1 MTAFRMDAGREPG
14 KEASP
19 VGRAKNG
26 DKKAFDR
33 LVTIHQ
39 DHLRR
44 FVRRKISNQEDAAD
58 LCQDVLLRAYLKLD
72 SFQGRSRF
80 RTWLL
85 SIAKRAI
92 AEYYRSNRSAT
103 VTVQNQTANGANFR
117 TERSRSGDSMDEI
130 CDMRGQIDYC
140 LACIMKTL
148 SLKDQV
154 AVILSDIYGFTDKES
169 SMIVRNKSGAFKHQ
183 LHRARAM
190 MDHVGHN
197 HCPLVRKNGDFFHCH
212 CCHPVVHPLP
222 DIFGTTRNKISE
234 ADGPQPQRNALLSLR
249 AELFWEIELL
259 IHPYSARPSARGP
272 LHLSAKLIS
281 KACQRKQASPETR
294 CL

>member
-1 MTAFRMDAGREPG
+1 MVTSRRDAGSEPDR
-14 KEASP
+14 AAILI
-19 VGRAKNG
+19 GRSKNG
-26 DKKAFDR
+26 DRKAFDQ

-58 LCQDVLLRAYLKLD
+58 LCQEVLLRAYLKLD

-85 SIAKRAI
+85 SIAKRAV
-92 AEYYRSNRSAT
+92 AEYYRSNRGAT
-103 VTVQNQTANGANFR
+103 IIAQNQAAKGSDFR
-117 TERSRSGDSMDEI
+117 TERSRSCDSMEEI
-130 CDMRGQIDYC
+130 CDMRRQIDHC
-140 LACIMKTL
+140 LACIMKSL
-148 SLKDQV
+148 SLKEQV
-154 AVILSDIYGFTDKES
+154 AVILCDIYGFTDKES

-190 MDHVGHN
+190 MDHVGHK
-197 HCPLVRKNGDFFHCH
+197 HCPLVRKTGDFCH
-212 CCHPVVHPLP
+212 CDSCDPVGHSLP
-222 DIFGTTRNKISE
+222 GTFGTLRNKISRAE
-234 ADGPQPQRNALLSLR
+234 PRRSALLFLR
-249 AELFWEIELL
+249 AELFWEIESL
-259 IHPYSARPSARGP
+259 IHPYLARPSARWP

-281 KACQRKQASPETR
+281 KACQHKQPSPETR